1 MRMGQANHMDET
13 TKVPLSGP
21 LILRQWK
28 NLPIVA
34 LSVLIIALCLSGS
47 MDKTGRKIV
56 DEAFSQA
63 LIVFA
68 TARTLNAVIS
78 VVQGTEVGPPGVT
91 IAVGEIL
98 DPVNDL
104 VERFSWIMLVSVTS
118 LGIQTILMDIVAT
131 PLFNYLLVILIAAYN
146 LRRFVPIPAA
156 QKPGAFFRLIV
167 FVLFVRFSMPL
178 MSIANTL
185 AYEHFVQPHYDIAV
199 LDEKVT
205 TLSREIGRFKGNEIS
220 LFDTDSYYRQ
230 LERLKAKIDDAGN
243 HVVKLVIVFVFRTI
257 VFPLLFL
264 LLFYKGLV
272 KGIATGK

>member
-1 MRMGQANHMDET
+1 MDET

-21 LILRQWK
+21 LILWQWK

-56 DEAFSQA
+56 DEAFNQA

-156 QKPGAFFRLIV
+156 QKPGSFFRLIV
-167 FVLFVRFSMPL
+167 LVLFVRFSMPL

-243 HVVKLVIVFVFRTI
+243 HVVKLVIVFVFQTI